1 MNWGLISH
9 PYHRG
14 GVTSWMIDFFRYAKT
29 LGESIYFMVPNPK
42 TPFISAS
49 GKLPISQILKNDIG
63 LVFEEV
69 DFRFELGTF
78 QRRVSFYKNLILKN
92 LPEGSI
98 LIPSDDEAVWRACAE
113 LSHLYVFIGVL
124 HSDDEHY
131 YRLAQNYH
139 HGVAGF
145 VSVSNRIKNSV
156 SFDKPHLVIPCGIQ
170 VSNKR
175 SFPEKK
181 NKLVFVGRI
190 EEKQKRVS
198 DLPKIFREILNE
210 NPDWKLSIIGN
221 GVDME
226 GLREE
231 FSNLGLNDSIEFLN
245 WIPKEEVDQ
254 ILLEAKILIQTSNY
268 EGMSVAIME
277 ALASGC
283 QILSSQV
290 SGVEDLEN
298 DERTNSI
305 IALYP
310 IGDID
315 KAKFAFERL
324 IKSYHTSIPK
334 LANTLA
340 EEFFS
345 IESCWKSYKYFVSDL
360 SPQFENS
367 PLKNR
372 AGLSSDLLA
381 LCRLLKYKITH

>member
-14 GVTSWMIDFFRYAKT
+14 GVTSWMMDFFKHART
-29 LGESIYFMVPNPK
+29 LGESINFLVPNPK

-49 GKLPISQILKNDIG
+49 GKLPISQILKNNIG
-63 LVFEEV
+63 VVSEEV

-78 QRRVSFYKNLILKN
+78 QKRVSFYKNLILRN

-131 YRLAQNYH
+131 YRLAENYH
-139 HGVAGF
+139 QEVAGF

-170 VSNKR
+170 ISKNR
-175 SFPEKK
+175 SFPEKE

-198 DLPKIFREILNE
+198 DLPKIFREILND

-226 GLREE
+226 SLREE
-231 FSNLGLNDSIEFLN
+231 FSNLRLNDSIEFLD
-245 WIPKEEVDQ
+245 WIPKEEVNQ
-254 ILLEAKILIQTSNY
+254 LLVEAKILIQTSNF
-268 EGMSVAIME
+268 EGMSVAVME
-277 ALASGC
+277 ALAAGC

-298 DERTNSI
+298 DERSHSL

-315 KAKFAFERL
+315 KAKLAFESLRQ
-324 IKSYHTSIPK
+324 SYHTSIPK

-345 IESCWKSYKYFVSDL
+345 IESCWKSYKHFVSNL
-360 SPQFENS
+360 SPQIENI
-367 PLKNR
+367 PLESR